1 MSTFKVVSNFQP
13 NGDQP
18 KAIRELKRGIL
29 ENMPYQ
35 TLMGVTGSGKT
46 MTMAHVIAE
55 TQMPALVL
63 AHNKTLAAQLCNEM
77 KEFFP
82 QNSVEYFIS
91 YYDYY
96 MPESYIPS
104 TDTFIEKTTARIENS
119 TVQTVKI
126 NLLNQLSL
134 IPVFNFNCIA
144 CIFCFLKLCL

>member
-104 TDTFIEKTTARIENS
+104 TDTFIEKEASINDEIDRLRHSTTRSLWEKNDVIEIGRAH
-119 TVQTVKI
+119 V
-126 NLLNQLSL
+126 
-134 IPVFNFNCIA
+134 
-144 CIFCFLKLCL
+144 

>member
-96 MPESYIPS
+96 MPESYI
-104 TDTFIEKTTARIENS
+104 TTATMWWLRDRDS
-119 TVQTVKI
+119 GPGGKYWRFSPPMKT
-126 NLLNQLSL
+126 
-134 IPVFNFNCIA
+134 A
-144 CIFCFLKLCL
+144 

>member
-96 MPESYIPS
+96 MPESYIP
-104 TDTFIEKTTARIENS
+104 
-119 TVQTVKI
+119 
-126 NLLNQLSL
+126 
-134 IPVFNFNCIA
+134 
-144 CIFCFLKLCL
+144 

>member
-55 TQMPALVL
+55 TQIPALVL
-63 AHNKTLAAQLCNEM
+63 AHNKTLAAQLCN
-77 KEFFP
+77 
-82 QNSVEYFIS
+82 
-91 YYDYY
+91 
-96 MPESYIPS
+96 
-104 TDTFIEKTTARIENS
+104 
-119 TVQTVKI
+119 
-126 NLLNQLSL
+126 
-134 IPVFNFNCIA
+134 
-144 CIFCFLKLCL
+144 